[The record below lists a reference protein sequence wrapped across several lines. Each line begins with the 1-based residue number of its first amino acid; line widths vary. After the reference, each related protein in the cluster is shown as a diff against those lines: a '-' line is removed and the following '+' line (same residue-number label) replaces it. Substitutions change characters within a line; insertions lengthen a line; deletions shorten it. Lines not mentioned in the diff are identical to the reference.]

1 MNHVV
6 LIGRLVADPELRKTP
21 SGSSVCSY
29 RLAVDRPFAKNGDP
43 TADFINVVSWG
54 SAAENVAKYMR
65 KGRQMAV
72 EGRMQTRDYDDKDGV
87 HRWVTEIV
95 TDRVEFI
102 GSKSDDDG
110 AKKPARQP
118 KLADTDFGEEVSFS
132 DEDLPF

>member
-1 MNHVV
+1 MNKVI
-6 LIGRLVADPELRKTP
+6 LIGRLVADPELRQTP

-29 RLAVDRPFAKNGDP
+29 RLAVDRPFAKDGEQ

-54 SAAENVAKYMR
+54 KAADNVAKYMR

-102 GSKSDDDG
+102 GSKSDDD
-110 AKKPARQP
+110 AKKPARQK

>member
-1 MNHVV
+1 MNKII

-29 RLAVDRPFAKNGDP
+29 CLAVDRPFAKDGEQ
-43 TADFINVVSWG
+43 TADFINIVSWG
-54 SAAENVAKYMR
+54 KAADNVAKYMR

-87 HRWVTEIV
+87 HRWVTEII

-102 GSKSDDDG
+102 GGRSDEGG
-110 AKKPARQP
+110 AKKT
-118 KLADTDFGEEVSFS
+118 DTDFGEEVSFS

>member
-1 MNHVV
+1 MNKVI
-6 LIGRLVADPELRKTP
+6 LIGRLVADPELRSTP

-29 RLAVDRPFAKNGDP
+29 RLAVDRPFAKDGDQ

-54 SAAENVAKYMR
+54 KAADNVAKYMR
-65 KGRQMAV
+65 KGRQVAV

-102 GSKSDDDG
+102 GSKSDDG
-110 AKKPARQP
+110 AQKPAKQQ
-118 KLADTDFGEEVSFS
+118 KLTDTDFGEEVSFS